1 MDCYDGAEVCELM
14 GSYMLKQL
22 KHDVNKESIG
32 LYRDDSLRCFH
43 NIPKSEIE
51 RQKKQ
56 MVKRFKEWGLT
67 ITIQCNLQSVEFLD
81 VTFDLY
87 NNLYKP
93 YKKSK
98 NKPIYVNKQSNHPQM
113 F

>member
-1 MDCYDGAEVCELM
+1 MGCYDGPEVCELL

-51 RQKKQ
+51 R
-56 MVKRFKEWGLT
+56 
-67 ITIQCNLQSVEFLD
+67 
-81 VTFDLY
+81 
-87 NNLYKP
+87 
-93 YKKSK
+93 
-98 NKPIYVNKQSNHPQM
+98 
-113 F
+113 